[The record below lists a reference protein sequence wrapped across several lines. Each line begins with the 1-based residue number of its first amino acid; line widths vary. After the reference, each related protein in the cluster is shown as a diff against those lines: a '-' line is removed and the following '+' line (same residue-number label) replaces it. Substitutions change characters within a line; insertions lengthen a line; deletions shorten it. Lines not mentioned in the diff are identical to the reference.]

1 MKITPKKVLTGLIA
15 LLTAGGV
22 ATFANS
28 AEPLPVAAN
37 TNPRRCDCNCYC
49 DYCLNGRCTF
59 KREVQP

>member
-28 AEPLPVAAN
+28 IEPLPASAN
-37 TNPRRCDCNCYC
+37 INPRRCDCDCYC

-59 KREVQP
+59 KREVGT

>member
-1 MKITPKKVLTGLIA
+1 MKLFTPKKILTGLIA

-28 AEPLPVAAN
+28 AEPLPASA
-37 TNPRRCDCNCYC
+37 NPRRCDCDCYC

-59 KREVQP
+59 KREVHL

>member
-28 AEPLPVAAN
+28 AEPLPVSA
-37 TNPRRCDCNCYC
+37 NPRRCECDCYC

-59 KREVQP
+59 KREVHL